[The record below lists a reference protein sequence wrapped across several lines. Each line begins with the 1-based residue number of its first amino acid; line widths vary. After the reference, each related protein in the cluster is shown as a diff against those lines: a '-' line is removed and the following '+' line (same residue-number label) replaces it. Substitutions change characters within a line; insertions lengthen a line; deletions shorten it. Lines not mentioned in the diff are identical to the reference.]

1 MSLLSRFDPRLHLA
15 AAIGW
20 TVFGIVALAA
30 LVAANFAAAEAD
42 RRARDDTER
51 LLMQFTVQM
60 RNALTTSLVTRRAII
75 QITAAQIAA
84 SGDHDRIA
92 LQRHLDAVQAQFP
105 EFAWLGVTDPQ
116 GRVIAATGDRSRGV
130 SVAGQT
136 WFQQG
141 RLRPYLGEVREI
153 AHWGGAREIDL
164 LGDAQQSRPAAH
176 SSRVSAGAPL
186 RFIDAAAPIVLA
198 QGHPAGVLGAAL
210 SWSWIEKLQT
220 TLLGALD
227 TQRPLEVLLVAEDG
241 TVLTGPPPW
250 RGGKL
255 AAAAD
260 LTQHGTYVVHRLDM
274 HTGQRAG
281 WTVILRQDAE
291 SALGAARSAHHTV
304 FLGVL
309 LAGLAAAVAAVIMA
323 HGLTRRL
330 TQLAEKAQAV
340 QRGERRTLS
349 TPAGADEVSRIG
361 ATLAQT
367 IDQLQQEKQAL
378 TTLNAELD
386 ARVAERSAR
395 IERMAEEARHAAVTR
410 DRLRLAR
417 DLHDTLAHS
426 LMALLTQIRVVRKLH
441 ARLNPRELDAE
452 LARAEDV
459 AASGLSEARAAIL
472 QIRYNGVRDIG
483 LGPALQE
490 LLDRFAERTGIA
502 ASLRA
507 DPHAAG
513 LDGERGEMVFRISE
527 EALHNVE
534 RHAQA
539 TQVWVAVHLQ
549 NGSASDARAA
559 ARWQLEI
566 VDDGVGFDPSLA
578 RPGHYGLR
586 GIQEQAALIEAQL
599 EIRSRPGEGVR
610 IVLEFDA

>member
-1 MSLLSRFDPRLHLA
+1 MSLLSRLDPRLHLA

-20 TVFGIVALAA
+20 TVFGIIALAA
-30 LVAANFAAAEAD
+30 LVAANFAAAEAE

-60 RNALTTSLVTRRAII
+60 RNALTTSLITRRAIV
-75 QITAAQIAA
+75 QVTAAQIAA
-84 SGDHDRIA
+84 SGDRGRDA

-105 EFAWLGVTDPQ
+105 EFVWLGVTDPQ
-116 GRVIAATGDRSRGV
+116 GRVLAATGDISQDV

-141 RLRPYLGEVREI
+141 RLRPYLGEVRETGLLDAARPS
-153 AHWGGAREIDL
+153 AH
-164 LGDAQQSRPAAH
+164 P
-176 SSRVSAGAPL
+176 SSRDSAGAPL
-186 RFIDAAAPIVLA
+186 RYIEAAAPIVLA

-210 SWSWIEKLQT
+210 SWNWVERLQT
-220 TLLGALD
+220 TLLRALD
-227 TQRPLEVLLVAEDG
+227 TQRQLEVLLVAEDG
-241 TVLTGPPPW
+241 TVLTGPPLW

-255 AAAAD
+255 DAGAD
-260 LTQHGTYVVHRLDM
+260 LTQRGAYVVNRLSL
-274 HTGQRAG
+274 HTDQRAG

-291 SALGAARSAHHTV
+291 SALGSARSTHHTV

-309 LAGLAAAVAAVIMA
+309 LAGLGAAVAAVAMT
-323 HGLTRRL
+323 HRLTRRL
-330 TQLAEKAQAV
+330 AELAEKARAV

-349 TPAGADEVSRIG
+349 PPAGADEVSRIG

-426 LMALLTQIRVVRKLH
+426 LMALLTQIRLVRKLH
-441 ARLNPRELDAE
+441 ARLDPGELDAE
-452 LARAEDV
+452 LGRAEGV
-459 AASGLSEARAAIL
+459 AASGLSEARAAIT

-483 LGPALQE
+483 LGSALRE

-502 ASLRA
+502 ATWLA
-507 DPHAAG
+507 DPPAAG
-513 LDGERGEMVFRISE
+513 LDGERGEMVFRIVE

-539 TQVWVAVHLQ
+539 TQVRVTMRVQ
-549 NGSASDARAA
+549 NGLTSDARTAT
-559 ARWQLEI
+559 RWQLEI
-566 VDDGVGFDPSLA
+566 ADDGVGFDLSVA

-586 GIQEQAALIEAQL
+586 GMQEQAALIDAQL
-599 EIRSRPGEGVR
+599 DIHSRPGEGVR